1 MTKQRTCRT
10 SLLTLFA
17 AALIAMPL
25 AAESDSPA
33 WGARAAAL
41 DSAPDIEDMLRY
53 AIEDEYLA
61 RAEYLAIMGRFGA
74 ARPFSNIVKAE
85 EAHIAWLAE
94 IYATRG
100 VSVPAD
106 KAASI
111 VSVPASIR
119 DALQA
124 GIQAEI
130 DNIAMYD
137 SFLASAVVGLPGN
150 ATIRALFVRLRDA
163 SKNHLSAF
171 RQALSRY

>member
-1 MTKQRTCRT
+1 
-10 SLLTLFA
+10 
-17 AALIAMPL
+17 MPL
-25 AAESDSPA
+25 SAEAGTSA

-74 ARPFSNIVKAE
+74 ARPFSNVVKAE
-85 EAHIAWLAE
+85 ESHIAWLAE
-94 IYATRG
+94 IYAAREIP
-100 VSVPAD
+100 VPVD
-106 KAASI
+106 KATSI
-111 VSVPASIR
+111 VSVPSSVK

-137 SFLASAVVGLPGN
+137 SFLVSAVVGLPEN
-150 ATIRALFVRLRDA
+150 ATISALFVRLRDA